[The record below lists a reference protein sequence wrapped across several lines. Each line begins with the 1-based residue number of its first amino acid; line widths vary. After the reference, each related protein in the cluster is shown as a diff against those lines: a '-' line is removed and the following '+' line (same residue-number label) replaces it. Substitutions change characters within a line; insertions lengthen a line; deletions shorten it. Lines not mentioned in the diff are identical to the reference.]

1 MPDPW
6 PGVAV
11 AMGSNLGD
19 RLGNLGEA
27 IASLERG
34 GWLGDLRCSDAFET
48 PPERP
53 GDGGAFLNAVAVG
66 TSVHPPRALLD
77 GLLSI
82 EREMGR
88 CRTDGRSGGPRII
101 DLDLVLFDRRV
112 IREPGLQVP
121 HPRLATRAF
130 VLVPL
135 CQVSPDAVEPVSGRP
150 VHSLLA
156 SLPERSLPRFGSL
169 RK

>member
-1 MPDPW
+1 
-6 PGVAV
+6 
-11 AMGSNLGD
+11 MGSNLGD
-19 RLGNLGEA
+19 RLGNLREA
-27 IASLERG
+27 LVRLERCG
-34 GWLGDLRCSDAFET
+34 LLGDLRCSDAFEA

-53 GDGGAFLNAVAVG
+53 GDGDVFLNAVVVG

-82 EREMGR
+82 ERQMGR
-88 CRTDGRSGGPRII
+88 CRADGRSGGPRII
-101 DLDLVLFDRRV
+101 DLDLVLFGPRV
-112 IREPGLQVP
+112 VQEPGLQVP

-135 CQVSPDAVEPVSGRP
+135 CQVSPDAVEPVRGRP

>member
-1 MPDPW
+1 
-6 PGVAV
+6 
-11 AMGSNLGD
+11 MGSNLGD
-19 RLGNLGEA
+19 RLENLREA
-27 IASLERG
+27 IVRLEHCG
-34 GWLGDLRCSDAFET
+34 SLGDLRCSDAFET
-48 PPERP
+48 PPEKP
-53 GDGGAFLNAVAVG
+53 DDGEAFLNAVVVG
-66 TSVHPPRALLD
+66 TSDRGPHELLHD
-77 GLLSI
+77 LLSI
-82 EREMGR
+82 ERQMGR
-88 CRTDGRSGGPRII
+88 RRSDGRSGGPRII
-101 DLDLVLFDRRV
+101 DLDLVLFGPRV

-135 CQVSPDAVEPVSGRP
+135 CQVTPDAVEPVSGRP

>member
-1 MPDPW
+1 MPDAW

-19 RLGNLGEA
+19 RLANLREA
-27 IASLERG
+27 IVRLERD

-53 GDGGAFLNAVAVG
+53 GDGEAFLNAVVVG
-66 TSVHPPRALLD
+66 TSDHPPRALLG

-82 EREMGR
+82 ERAMGR
-88 CRTDGRSGGPRII
+88 CREQGGSGGPRII
-101 DLDLVLFDRRV
+101 DLDLVLYGQRV
-112 IREPGLQVP
+112 LREPGLQVP
-121 HPRLATRAF
+121 HPRMAARAF

-135 CQVSPDAVEPVSGRP
+135 SQVMPDAVEPVSGRP